1 MIPLHHLNMLV
12 IELVIPHGY
21 LISPL
26 LQVLLVCLVVLDKL
40 LDLHEE
46 LLALGTLVVARLESS
61 RPFVEL
67 VVVASI
73 FVFVEDVF

>member
-46 LLALGTLVVARLESS
+46 LLALGALVVARLESS
-61 RPFVEL
+61 RPVVKL

-73 FVFVEDVF
+73 FVLVEDVF